1 MMKKL
6 FTIILLLFCV
16 NMNAQIIEVKPE
28 SVSQEYLNFYNKKLD
43 SLSKLYNK
51 KVFGYQRTFTIREKA
66 RETCTI
72 FYISNDETKD
82 SIVWIKELVVEKKIK

>member
-1 MMKKL
+1 MKKL
-6 FTIILLLFCV
+6 FIIILLLFSV
-16 NMNAQIIEVKPE
+16 NTNAQILEVKPQ

-51 KVFGYQRTFTIREKA
+51 KVFGYQRTITVREIV

-72 FYISNDETKD
+72 FYTLNKETRD
-82 SIVWIKELVVEKKIK
+82 SVVWIKELIVEKKPK

>member
-1 MMKKL
+1 MKKL

-16 NMNAQIIEVKPE
+16 NTNAQIIEVKPE
-28 SVSQEYLNFYNKKLD
+28 RVSQEYLNFYYKKLD

-51 KVFGYQRTFTIREKA
+51 KVFGYQRSVTVGEIV

-72 FYISNDETKD
+72 FYTLNKETKD
-82 SIVWIKELVVEKKIK
+82 SIVWIKELIVEKKPK